1 MCWLAA
7 LNPQL
12 SRDPDPPVLSS
23 GAERLPQLGGGGG
36 QGRRGLGAG
45 HWARAGGTA
54 VGSQT
59 EAENRKGRRGT
70 WGPGGW
76 RDRDVRQVRQVGCL
90 AGEQAWRRQDPA
102 SDRAFGEPVRAECVA
117 GSRDPY
123 VLWGAGVCSASGF
136 SFRASAGG
144 QPGHQRGV
152 DGMQSPCH
160 HAELWRQLPLGSSD
174 PCLSL
179 VADRPGPG
187 RGSFAPWVEPQLATY
202 LRPWDRTPP
211 RPALGTW

>member
-1 MCWLAA
+1 MWLAPGTRTSFGEQEPA
-7 LNPQL
+7 
-12 SRDPDPPVLSS
+12 RPPAFPFEPL
-23 GAERLPQLGGGGG
+23 LGG
-36 QGRRGLGAG
+36 
-45 HWARAGGTA
+45 
-54 VGSQT
+54 
-59 EAENRKGRRGT
+59 NRGT
-70 WGPGGW
+70 RG
-76 RDRDVRQVRQVGCL
+76 
-90 AGEQAWRRQDPA
+90 
-102 SDRAFGEPVRAECVA
+102 RA
-117 GSRDPY
+117 
-123 VLWGAGVCSASGF
+123 
-136 SFRASAGG
+136 
-144 QPGHQRGV
+144 